1 MKADRLESAP
11 SPKKKK
17 NLIPSGSCISEGL
30 NPMES
35 PAPTSLSAPCA
46 AGLGKLH
53 NLRLSQPS
61 GRTQGTGWFPGGARL
76 GHFPK
81 RDSTL
86 RPHPGEPKA
95 PLVHGFW
102 PSGQA

>member
-1 MKADRLESAP
+1 MKADRLASAP
-11 SPKKKK
+11 SPKKTRTQRQLHLGRPQP
-17 NLIPSGSCISEGL
+17 NGIACADELIGPLRCRPGQV
-30 NPMES
+30 
-35 PAPTSLSAPCA
+35 TQ
-46 AGLGKLH
+46 H
-53 NLRLSQPS
+53 NLRLSQSS

-81 RDSTL
+81 RGSTL

>member
-17 NLIPSGSCISEGL
+17 LIPSGSCISEGL
-30 NPMES
+30 NPVES
-35 PAPTSLSAPCA
+35 PEPTSLSAPCA

-61 GRTQGTGWFPGGARL
+61 GRTQGMGWLPGGARL

-81 RDSTL
+81 RDYTL